1 MFLLKAFTECRLCRT
16 HTKLI
21 LNILS
26 VDSRIVQLY
35 KYRVPEMSSN
45 GWTTKRTTGMD
56 RVILVLNIYFYWNT
70 YIFIVVKSF

>member
-1 MFLLKAFTECRLCRT
+1 
-16 HTKLI
+16 
-21 LNILS
+21 
-26 VDSRIVQLY
+26 
-35 KYRVPEMSSN
+35 MSSN